1 MTGPVDGVY
10 LSGTLDLAGMFGS
23 AFAPFAD
30 RVRLRNP
37 EAIDDPETVRFAFA
51 WLPPPEAFRR
61 YPNCVMVSSIAAGV
75 DSLLGCPSLPP
86 SAVVTRVRDDAQ
98 AQLMAGFAVWHLV
111 WHHRNMGAILAD
123 VRAGTWRW
131 RGTPLDLAPA
141 GRPVGIL
148 GFGMMGRAIARAVAA
163 LGFPV
168 FAASRNPVPE
178 AEPGITVLSGADAVQ
193 RVAETATTL
202 INVLPLTQATR
213 GILNRDLFAR
223 MPRGAVLIQLGRGD
237 HLVEA
242 DLDAALVSGQLSAAS
257 LDVFATEPLPPG
269 HPWWR
274 HPKIL
279 VTPHLASD
287 TSPEFVAAQVVRS
300 LGEVLAGRIPFNAV
314 SRSDGY

>member
-1 MTGPVDGVY
+1 MSAPIDGVY
-10 LSGTLDLAGMFGS
+10 LSGTLDLAGMFGA

-30 RVRLRNP
+30 KVRLRTP
-37 EAIDDPETVRFAFA
+37 DAIDDPETVRFAFA
-51 WLPPPEAFRR
+51 WLPPPDAFRR

-75 DSLLGCPSLPP
+75 DSLLGCPSLPAK
-86 SAVVTRVRDDAQ
+86 SVVTRVRDDAQ

-123 VRAGTWRW
+123 VRECAWRW
-131 RGTPLDLAPA
+131 RGTPLDLAPD

-148 GFGMMGRAIARAVAA
+148 GFGLMGRAIARAVAA

-168 FAASRNPVPE
+168 FAASRSPVSD
-178 AEPGITVLSGADAVQ
+178 AGPGITVLSAPDAVQ
-193 RVAETATTL
+193 QVAEKATTL

-242 DLDAALVSGQLSAAS
+242 DLDAALDSGQISAAS
-257 LDVFATEPLPPG
+257 LDVFATEPLPPA

-287 TSPEFVAAQVVRS
+287 TSPEFVAAQVVQS

-314 SRSDGY
+314 NRSNGY